1 MAHLRTITLPWLALW
16 AASLGA
22 QSRPP
27 AVPLVAH
34 DPYFSIWSMSDRL
47 TADNT
52 KHWTG
57 KPNTLAALAR
67 IDGKTFR
74 VMGRDPQRLPA
85 LEQTRLEVL
94 PTRTMYE
101 FTGAGVKI
109 GLTFFTPALPDDLDV
124 LSRPLTYIEWSV
136 APIDGAAH
144 AASIYFEAG
153 ADLVVNT
160 PDQPVLAARYQLDG
174 QPTLRMGSRDQG
186 VLAKR
191 GDDLR
196 IDWGYLYLA
205 ADRAEGLTTTGT
217 FHREAVDAFRGQG
230 RLPELDDFSDRAVPR
245 RGPGYAIAASLALGK
260 VG

>member
-1 MAHLRTITLPWLALW
+1 MAILRTFRLQALALW
-16 AASLGA
+16 AVTAFA

-47 TADNT
+47 TGDNT

-57 KPNTLAALAR
+57 KPNSLAALAR

-74 VMGRDPQRLPA
+74 IIGRDPQRLPA

-94 PTRTMYE
+94 PTRTIYE
-101 FTGAGVKI
+101 FTGAGVKV
-109 GLTFFTPALPDDLDV
+109 GLTFFTPALPFDLDV

-136 APIDGAAH
+136 ASSDGAAH

-160 PDQPVLAARYQLDG
+160 PDQPVLAARYQLDA
-174 QPTLRMGSRDQG
+174 QPLLRMGSREPIRSSG
-186 VLAKR
+186 WPSNR
-191 GDDLR
+191 
-196 IDWGYLYLA
+196 
-205 ADRAEGLTTTGT
+205 
-217 FHREAVDAFRGQG
+217 
-230 RLPELDDFSDRAVPR
+230 
-245 RGPGYAIAASLALGK
+245 
-260 VG
+260 